1 MLFGGLGFP
10 AIVDTSNLAQ
20 FPAAV
25 SALGPSLGGLGG
37 LSGLSGLGGLGG
49 LGTLGGLGGLGG
61 LTGLGGLGG
70 LGGLTGVGGLGGLGT
85 LGGLGGLGIATP
97 LTNTLANRNLVIP
110 FSALS
115 INPGFGGFGVPFG
128 I

>member
-10 AIVDTSNLAQ
+10 SIVDTSRLAQ

-37 LSGLSGLGGLGG
+37 F
-49 LGTLGGLGGLGG
+49 GGLGGLGG

-70 LGGLTGVGGLGGLGT
+70 LGIFNPCFGGLGRCG
-85 LGGLGGLGIATP
+85 
-97 LTNTLANRNLVIP
+97 
-110 FSALS
+110 
-115 INPGFGGFGVPFG
+115 GFGGFGFPCGVPFG

>member
-25 SALGPSLGGLGG
+25 SALGPSPGGLGG

-49 LGTLGGLGGLGG
+49 LGT
-61 LTGLGGLGG
+61 LGGLGG